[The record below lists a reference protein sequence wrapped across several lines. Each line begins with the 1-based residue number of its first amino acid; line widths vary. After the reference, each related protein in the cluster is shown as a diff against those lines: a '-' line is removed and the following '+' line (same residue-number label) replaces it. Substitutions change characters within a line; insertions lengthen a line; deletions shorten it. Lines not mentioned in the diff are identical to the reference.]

1 MLEHVYADLARKE
14 AEDERWLRSRPVCA
28 WCGEPIQDEY
38 CYEIDGDLICERCIE
53 DCRTSVPE
61 GWNE

>member
-38 CYEIDGDLICERCIE
+38 AYEIDGELICERCIE

-61 GWNE
+61 EY